1 MKKNIIYDK
10 LKEVI
15 ERIRETY
22 EDPEI
27 TIAGDF
33 NDDDPKNQFENL
45 KISKLRNYSRFNDQ
59 GRKNT
64 NIDYIYSNEKI

>member
-22 EDPEI
+22 EDAEI

-33 NDDDPKNQFENL
+33 NDDDPQNIFEKL
-45 KISKLRNYSRFNDQ
+45 TISKLKGYSRFND
-59 GRKNT
+59 
-64 NIDYIYSNEKI
+64 